1 MAFVVQPSA
10 SKMPSTQLLSAQT
23 SSRAEFIQNVATASI
38 ASVMVSVPKIAGA
51 DDAGDLSMPTPEE
64 QKQEVSKDTDCIID
78 VILAS
83 KPKKTIKTTLIST
96 LQVSLGF
103 HSVLIELVLASLE
116 KGKLC

>member
-10 SKMPSTQLLSAQT
+10 SSNMPSTQLLSAQT

-64 QKQEVSKDTDCIID
+64 QKAQEVSKDTI
-78 VILAS
+78 A
-83 KPKKTIKTTLIST
+83 
-96 LQVSLGF
+96 
-103 HSVLIELVLASLE
+103 
-116 KGKLC
+116 

>member
-10 SKMPSTQLLSAQT
+10 SSKMPSTQLLSAQT

-64 QKQEVSKDTDCIID
+64 QKAQEVSKDT
-78 VILAS
+78 VA
-83 KPKKTIKTTLIST
+83 
-96 LQVSLGF
+96 
-103 HSVLIELVLASLE
+103 
-116 KGKLC
+116 